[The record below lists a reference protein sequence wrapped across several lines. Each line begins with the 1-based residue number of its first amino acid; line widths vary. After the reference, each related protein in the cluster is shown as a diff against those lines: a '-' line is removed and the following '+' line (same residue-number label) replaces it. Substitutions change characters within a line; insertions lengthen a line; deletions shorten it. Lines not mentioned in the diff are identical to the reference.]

1 MLSKYLLPPDVFI
14 RHWLVANEIKKN
26 RIGSK
31 VLDVGGSLGEMRKFL
46 PGVKIV
52 TTDVVPGAD
61 ILYDGKKLPF
71 KKENMLSSC
80 LLILWSIFLPGED
93 WI

>member
-1 MLSKYLLPPDVFI
+1 MKL
-14 RHWLVANEIKKN
+14 KK
-26 RIGSK
+26 IGLDQK

-46 PGVKIV
+46 SGVKIV